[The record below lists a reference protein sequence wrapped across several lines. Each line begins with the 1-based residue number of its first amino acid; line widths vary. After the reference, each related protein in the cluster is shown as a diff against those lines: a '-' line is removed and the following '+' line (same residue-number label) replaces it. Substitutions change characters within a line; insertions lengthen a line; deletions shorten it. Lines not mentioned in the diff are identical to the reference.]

1 MADGGSEYELT
12 LCGIVIPTTWGD
24 DGAPTGVAILT
35 RDEGE
40 YEVVPGDTS
49 NRLLSHLR
57 REVLART
64 VALSGPAGQQRVKV
78 LSFAILEWA
87 GVEDELPSLNLG
99 DGR

>member
-1 MADGGSEYELT
+1 MDEGGSASELT
-12 LCGIVIPTTWGD
+12 LCGIVIPTTWGAN
-24 DGAPTGVAILT
+24 GAPTAVAILT

-40 YEVVPGDTS
+40 YQVEPGETS
-49 NRLLSHLR
+49 DRLLAHLR

-64 VALSGPAGQQRVKV
+64 MPLSGPAGQQRVKV

-87 GVEDELPSLNLG
+87 GADDDNPSLSSA